1 MARWWFFLWQ
11 AMIVSFLYI
20 IFSTLV
26 TSQAQT
32 NLLLRSCSLQNTRSS
47 FRSLNETLKEVR
59 RQLSNNITFFA
70 TAEQTRISE
79 PVYMMAQCRHYMSTN
94 DCIACYDVATAHA
107 RGCGAATGA
116 RAVLDGCFL
125 RYDPTRFYSDA
136 TQPGNV
142 GYCGNRTATRPTR
155 FQTTVDGLLTNLTI
169 VTPRNKDLFVA
180 SSSNIPRSNRSVYA
194 IAQCTPTVGQNG
206 CRDCLK
212 VAYTNIM
219 SCLPFVDG
227 RALDT
232 GCFMRYSN
240 KPFFSKNKTTFIE
253 PFTEEGSSNKAAIIG
268 GVVGGLG
275 ILGIVLLAILTWCR
289 RLKQRSIT
297 RGNLYRKGDQ
307 LQEPLKYS
315 YSDLKKATKNFSDD
329 NKLGEGG
336 YGEVYKGTVK
346 TGSMVAVKKL
356 LFSSAKADFE
366 NEVRVLS
373 NVHHRNL
380 IRLLGCCT
388 EGPELI
394 LVLEYMENGSLAKF
408 LYGERNVIL
417 NWKQRCDIIFGTA
430 KALAYLHEQYH
441 VTIIHRD
448 INPHNILL
456 DDDFQPK
463 IADFGLA
470 RLLPEDQTHL
480 STRVAG
486 TFGYIAPEY
495 AFHGQLSE
503 KSDTYSFGIVVL
515 EIVSGKKCS
524 DVFDLSR
531 PDEYLLEHAW
541 NMYDNETH
549 LNLIDQALDPSEYK
563 ADDVQKIIEIA
574 LTCTRSP
581 VSDRP
586 TMSEVLMLLNDRAG
600 NQKPPRRLHLNVP
613 NINAHVDNPAYVSP
627 SITNAVVTM
636 TELTG
641 R

>member
-79 PVYMMAQCRHYMSTN
+79 PVYMMAQCRLYMSTN

-169 VTPRNKDLFVA
+169 VTPRMKNLFVA
-180 SSSNIPRSNRSVYA
+180 SSTNIPRSNRSVYA
-194 IAQCTPTVGQNG
+194 IAQCTPTVGENG

-268 GVVGGLG
+268 GVVGSLG
-275 ILGIVLLAILTWCR
+275 ILGIALLAILMWCR

-408 LYGERNVIL
+408 LYGERN
-417 NWKQRCDIIFGTA
+417 
-430 KALAYLHEQYH
+430 
-441 VTIIHRD
+441 
-448 INPHNILL
+448 
-456 DDDFQPK
+456 PK

-541 NMYDNETH
+541 NMYDNQTH
-549 LNLIDQALDPSEYK
+549 LNLIDKALDPSEYK

-581 VSDRP
+581 ISDRP

-600 NQKPPRRLHLNVP
+600 NQKPPKRLHLNVP

-627 SITNAVVTM
+627 SITNAVATM